1 MKKIFNF
8 EKFDINDESAIEKIC
23 EGIKQEK
30 IIPFLPFVNDEFE
43 KLQIEIEKLHHCYF
57 FTSKVLFGPKELPG
71 YLYVNMDGFYTDCL
85 GEDKKIFLSW
95 EYLNDMII
103 WEESNGIVIDFVT
116 ETPFKIKEV
125 NSKNLKILYT
135 FYKNI
140 RELALNR
147 NDDPRINWNWVLD
160 TDIET
165 PMFLTVE
172 DYINWGKSE
181 LFELAIDQQN
191 ANLEGFDITAIDD
204 SDDNNS
210 SQDYIKCTFEYRPVS
225 IYLHTCD
232 DKNDIEE
239 GNYEL
244 LGESDYN
251 GTGTNVYELKVN
263 NESIFKFE
271 IPVDYIE
278 EEDLDLSELEGKILV
293 REIYYWS
300 KQHVTAFISDGDD
313 YLPGSS
319 YYGIAYN
326 FNGIFF
332 GEDEENLLDEL
343 EEYIPRERETQETY
357 TEYYQ
362 IVNGKPV
369 QFELDE

>member
-1 MKKIFNF
+1 MESNKSTSIKIELMPDGTTNRIGNKSILQKEISTFLNDW
-8 EKFDINDESAIEKIC
+8 ENTLCYFD
-23 EGIKQEK
+23 
-30 IIPFLPFVNDEFE
+30 DEFLVE
-43 KLQIEIEKLHHCYF
+43 DENGDIWILATPNKPLTVSDDDLYNEDEYLSNKDKAVIAFLNNIIDSAGDFKPDLGD
-57 FTSKVLFGPKELPG
+57 VG
-71 YLYVNMDGFYTDCL
+71 YEDGFYSAVSKLTQLD
-85 GEDKKIFLSW
+85 
-95 EYLNDMII
+95 
-103 WEESNGIVIDFVT
+103 NGRVG
-116 ETPFKIKEV
+116 FK
-125 NSKNLKILYT
+125 L
-135 FYKNI
+135 
-140 RELALNR
+140 
-147 NDDPRINWNWVLD
+147 
-160 TDIET
+160 
-165 PMFLTVE
+165 
-172 DYINWGKSE
+172 
-181 LFELAIDQQN
+181 N
-191 ANLEGFDITAIDD
+191 ANLNTSVGLVSGTFEFNELGKIKANLNSSRKDEYDEKYLDEAFVEHNAHEEGFDITAIDD

-251 GTGTNVYELKVN
+251 GTGTNAYEVKVN
-263 NESIFKFE
+263 NKSIFKFE

-326 FNGIFF
+326 FNGILF